1 MNSTFNSIK
10 NIIWAIAIAV
20 CLFALIIGLLIAS
33 FNRFRG
39 VREDFALDLG
49 SAKVQSVSSDAAV
62 SDMAGLGELNK
73 LGTTSDA
80 GDEYISRITFLC
92 DSAFIN
98 LRELGLVGTNQVWG
112 STGGS
117 LSMVD
122 LNMELIK
129 FPNDGS
135 DVSVV
140 NASMVSKP
148 DILLMMLGMDGLTRI
163 DEDTFI
169 SNYVT
174 LINDVR
180 ANSPDTKI
188 ICCSPASIS
197 ETYSG
202 DDYSVGLVSS
212 ATQWIQIVC
221 MKTGAYYLDLGE
233 AVGES
238 FQMLAKYSA
247 SNGRSVNR
255 LGLQTCLDYIRT
267 HALLK

>member
-10 NIIWAIAIAV
+10 NLIWAAAIAI
-20 CLFALIIGLLIAS
+20 CLFALIIGLIISS

-39 VREDFALDLG
+39 VREDFSLDLG
-49 SAKVQSVSSDAAV
+49 SSLVQSSSSSNTPEV
-62 SDMAGLGELNK
+62 AGLGELNK
-73 LGTTSDA
+73 LGTTADA
-80 GDEYISRITFLC
+80 GDEYISRITFVC
-92 DSAFIN
+92 DSSFIN
-98 LRELGLVGTNQVWG
+98 LRELGLVGTSQVWG

-122 LNMELIK
+122 LNNELIK

-135 DVSVV
+135 EVSVV
-140 NASMVSKP
+140 NAAMVSKP
-148 DILLMMLGMDGLTRI
+148 DILMMMLGMDGLTRI
-163 DEDTFI
+163 DEETFI
-169 SNYVT
+169 SNYTT
-174 LINDVR
+174 LINDIR

-197 ETYSG
+197 ETYSAG
-202 DDYSVGLVSS
+202 DYTVGLVSS

-255 LGLQTCLDYIRT
+255 LGLQTCLEYIST

>member
-1 MNSTFNSIK
+1 MGKKIFGLK
-10 NIIWAIAIAV
+10 DFIWALCIIISLAALFVGFIIAATHKYTGEEFTGRVELSTKAESKPTEEPIAGKGDGT
-20 CLFALIIGLLIAS
+20 LHTLPETKDYGQDYIDGL
-33 FNRFRG
+33 
-39 VREDFALDLG
+39 
-49 SAKVQSVSSDAAV
+49 
-62 SDMAGLGELNK
+62 
-73 LGTTSDA
+73 
-80 GDEYISRITFLC
+80 TFLC

-98 LRELGLVGTNQVWG
+98 LRELGLVGANQVWG

-122 LNMELIK
+122 LNTELIK

-202 DDYSVGLVSS
+202 NDYSVGLVSS